1 MTTRIS
7 NFFEIR
13 FRDIYRSL
21 IHASCM
27 TEYETATIAKVTGKC
42 PACEDYA
49 EKNSTTP
56 PKIAVMAC
64 EGACARG
71 EVARRA
77 ANLVAHRLATD
88 STVRICLGGAFTK
101 DTGQRNLVRRAEKVI
116 AIEGCFIN
124 CSSRMMQGVLP
135 DLKPEIIRADLIY
148 NLDLPFGID
157 EVPDEMFTIYA
168 HQVADTVVRDYLAG
182 SPSSN
187 PCKSPGCGEWLPLEG
202 CGCRAPPVSCS
213 SADPAP
219 GAKTEFLP
227 PDVVNVRW
235 VAGKTFRVEN
245 THGNGSYILEE
256 GTTECSPCDSF
267 MGAVGAC
274 ANLSVIVQ
282 LQKQGIVPKV
292 LRTQVS
298 GTRNAGLPVAWK
310 RIHVTFSLD
319 AELGDAEVNAILERA
334 MTVTCP
340 VAVTLL
346 PAVEM
351 TWELQR
357 VKEGFSTPGM

>member
-1 MTTRIS
+1 M
-7 NFFEIR
+7 
-13 FRDIYRSL
+13 
-21 IHASCM
+21 
-27 TEYETATIAKVTGKC
+27 EYETVKIAKVTGKC

-56 PKIAVMAC
+56 AKIAVMAC

-77 ANLVAHRLATD
+77 ANLVAHRLARD
-88 STVRICLGGAFTK
+88 ETVRICLGGAFTK
-101 DTGQRNLVRRAEKVI
+101 DTGQRNLVRRAERVI

-124 CSSRMMQGVLP
+124 CSSRMMEGVLP
-135 DLKPEIIRADLIY
+135 ELKPEIVRADLIY

-157 EVPDEMFTIYA
+157 EVPDAMFATYA
-168 HQVADTVVRDYLAG
+168 HQVADAVVKDYLNG
-182 SPSSN
+182 SPAGAPASCQ
-187 PCKSPGCGEWLPLEG
+187 PPACGAGPAGG
-202 CGCRAPPVSCS
+202 CGCSTRPVSCS
-213 SADPAP
+213 RVEPAP
-219 GAKTEFLP
+219 GADTNGFLP

-235 VAGKTFRVEN
+235 EGGKRFRVGN
-245 THGNGSYILEE
+245 SHGNGSYILEE
-256 GTTECSPCDSF
+256 GTDECSPCDSF

-282 LQKQGIVPKV
+282 LQKRGIVPNV
-292 LRTQVS
+292 LKTQVS

-319 AELGDAEVNAILERA
+319 TDLDDTNVNAILERA

-340 VAVTLL
+340 VAVTLQ
-346 PAVEM
+346 PAVVM
-351 TWELQR
+351 TWELRR
-357 VKEGFSTPGM
+357 VKGD

>member
-1 MTTRIS
+1 
-7 NFFEIR
+7 
-13 FRDIYRSL
+13 
-21 IHASCM
+21 M
-27 TEYETATIAKVTGKC
+27 TEFETAKIAKVTGKC

-56 PKIAVMAC
+56 PKIAVIAC

-77 ANLVAHRLATD
+77 ANMVAHRLAAD

-116 AIEGCFIN
+116 AVEGCFIN

-135 DLKPEIIRADLIY
+135 DLKPEIVRADLIY

-168 HQVADTVVRDYLAG
+168 HQVAEQVVRDYLKG
-182 SPSSN
+182 SPAPVS
-187 PCKSPGCGEWLPLEG
+187 CKPPSCGAGPVPGGCG
-202 CGCRAPPVSCS
+202 CS

-219 GAKTEFLP
+219 GLNTEFLP

-235 VAGKTFRVEN
+235 MEGKKFRVEN
-245 THGNGSYILEE
+245 THGAGSYILEE
-256 GTTECSPCDSF
+256 GTAECSPCDSF

-282 LQKQGIVPKV
+282 LQKRGIVPRV
-292 LRTQVS
+292 LKTQVS

-319 AELGDAEVNAILERA
+319 ADLGDAEVNAILERA

-340 VAVTLL
+340 VAVTLQ

-357 VKEGFSTPGM
+357 VNKDFFTPGM

>member
-1 MTTRIS
+1 MKTMDCETIRIK
-7 NFFEIR
+7 
-13 FRDIYRSL
+13 
-21 IHASCM
+21 
-27 TEYETATIAKVTGKC
+27 KVTGKC

-124 CSSRMMQGVLP
+124 CASRMMEGVLP
-135 DLKPEIIRADLIY
+135 ELMPEIVRADLIY

-168 HQVADTVVRDYLAG
+168 NKVAEQVVKNNLRTPAPVSCRPV
-182 SPSSN
+182 S
-187 PCKSPGCGEWLPLEG
+187 CGTGPQTGGG
-202 CGCRAPPVSCS
+202 CGCRAEPVSCS
-213 SADPAP
+213 SDPAP
-219 GAKTEFLP
+219 GLNSELLP
-227 PDVVNVRW
+227 PDVVNVSW
-235 VAGKTFRVEN
+235 VGSKKFRVEN
-245 THGNGSYILEE
+245 SHGDGSYILED
-256 GTTECSPCDSF
+256 GTGECSPCDSF
-267 MGAVGAC
+267 MGSVGAC

-282 LQKQGIVPKV
+282 LQKRGIVPK
-292 LRTQVS
+292 LLKTQVS

-310 RIHVTFSLD
+310 RIHVTFTLAAD
-319 AELGDAEVNAILERA
+319 LNDTEVNAILKRA

-340 VAVTLL
+340 VAVTLQ

-351 TWELQR
+351 TWEFRR
-357 VKEGFSTPGM
+357 VNVD